1 MRNFVYLVFL
11 LLCVCSHTT
20 SGGENPQIKTSMF
33 EDHRPEKYTTK
44 CPICG
49 NDTWKLTSVF
59 FLSLAWSPVNK
70 TYVLCLIYHEK
81 NSQHQIVSHLIA
93 SQIVKNYT
101 LIFFIGIIHYTL
113 FNYKLLFVT

>member
-1 MRNFVYLVFL
+1 M
-11 LLCVCSHTT
+11 SD
-20 SGGENPQIKTSMF
+20 G
-33 EDHRPEKYTTK
+33 HRSEKYTTRF
-44 CPICG
+44 PMYG
-49 NDTWKLTSVF
+49 NDTTKLMSVF
-59 FLSLAWSPVNK
+59 VLSLAWSPVNK

-113 FNYKLLFVT
+113 FNYKLLFIT

>member
-1 MRNFVYLVFL
+1 MGNFVYLVF